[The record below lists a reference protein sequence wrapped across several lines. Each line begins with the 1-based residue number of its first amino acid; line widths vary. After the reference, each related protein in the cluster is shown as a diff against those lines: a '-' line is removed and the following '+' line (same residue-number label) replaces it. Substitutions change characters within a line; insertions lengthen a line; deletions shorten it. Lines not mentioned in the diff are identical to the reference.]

1 MYINVEVLPSP
12 RLARVTFT
20 CVCVCNTYV
29 CVYIYVR
36 RERALFFFDER
47 EELNSTKIL
56 PLYGYNRAIC
66 ESEAHYERVPHL
78 KRVLLRRED

>member
-1 MYINVEVLPSP
+1 MYINVEALPSP

-47 EELNSTKIL
+47 EELNSRKFFPYMAIIEL
-56 PLYGYNRAIC
+56 FARA
-66 ESEAHYERVPHL
+66 
-78 KRVLLRRED
+78 RRTTSAYHISNVYY

>member
-1 MYINVEVLPSP
+1 MIDTSYVYKRGSSSLSSS
-12 RLARVTFT
+12 RARYVYV

-47 EELNSTKIL
+47 EELNS
-56 PLYGYNRAIC
+56 
-66 ESEAHYERVPHL
+66 YENSSPIWL
-78 KRVLLRRED
+78 

>member
-1 MYINVEVLPSP
+1 MYINVEALPSP

-47 EELNSTKIL
+47 EELNS
-56 PLYGYNRAIC
+56 
-66 ESEAHYERVPHL
+66 YENSSPIWL
-78 KRVLLRRED
+78 